1 MNKTHAFYWL
11 ITAILC
17 LNACRAAPT
26 AVITLPTV
34 QPVVP
39 TSVVVNST
47 PVNTPQ
53 PAPQVTP
60 LAQIKETPVRYTFP
74 TPGSVPASL
83 WRPPVYDTPWALNPN
98 DHFYFDR
105 PIAVDEVNWPE
116 PDYRYGG
123 LAEGKKLAHSG
134 VDIAA
139 PRNTPVL
146 ASAPGRVVW
155 VGYGLSTGQY
165 NPDDPYGLAVAIDHD
180 FGFGGYRLS
189 TVSAHLDRIDV
200 SIGQRVESGTQ
211 LGVVGTTGNTTGPH
225 LHFEVRLKIG
235 DFYSSRNPELWLAPS
250 LGWGVL
256 VGKLARDDGSPIIR
270 QLVVIRNKQT
280 KQIWQLHSYGPN
292 NTHPDD
298 YYDENMV
305 ISDLPAGEYEISF
318 EYADKTQ
325 KLSVTIHPGAI
336 TYFTYRDE
344 RGFTTTLPPTSA
356 PGEWMVTP
364 KGQK

>member
-1 MNKTHAFYWL
+1 MNRIQHFLGLIAAF
-11 ITAILC
+11 TILA
-17 LNACRAAPT
+17 ACQAAPVPGPTPLT
-26 AVITLPTV
+26 ALPTSAPTLPVVSTQV
-34 QPVVP
+34 SAPQP
-39 TSVVVNST
+39 
-47 PVNTPQ
+47 TPQ
-53 PAPQVTP
+53 VAPQPQT
-60 LAQIKETPVRYTFP
+60 KEPPVRYTFP
-74 TPGSVPASL
+74 TPGAVAASL
-83 WRPPVYDTPWALNPN
+83 WRPPLYDTPWALNPN
-98 DHFYFDR
+98 DHFYFKR

-139 PRNTPVL
+139 PRNTPVY

-155 VGYGLSTGQY
+155 VGYGLSTGMY
-165 NPDDPYGLAVAIDHD
+165 DPDDPYGLAVAIDHD
-180 FGFGGYRLS
+180 FGFNGYRLS

-200 SIGQRVESGTQ
+200 TFGQRVEAGTL

-256 VGKLARDDGSPIIR
+256 VGKLAREDGSPIIR
-270 QLVVIRNKQT
+270 QLVNIRNTQT
-280 KQIWQLHSYGPN
+280 RQIWQLHSYGPN

-298 YYDENMV
+298 YYDENLV

-318 EYADKTQ
+318 EYEEQ
-325 KLSVTIHPGAI
+325 LRKLLVIIHPGAV
-336 TYFTYRDE
+336 TYFSYRE
-344 RGFTTTLPPTSA
+344 GRGFNTALPPTPS
-356 PGEWMVTP
+356 PGEWLATP